1 MWYRKFQSSKIS
13 NLLEKTLVLYIICS
27 NCENEDEKIFKEK
40 ESIEILKIFGLINNI
55 EKYENI

>member
-13 NLLEKTLVLYIICS
+13 NLLEKTLVLAIICS